1 MALGNRPI
9 KEEKRMKEMINYDL
23 AAYIQCLKAAGL
35 LVNYDLKGQDQS
47 VVKGLTYN
55 SKAVAGGT
63 LFICKGASFK
73 EDYLKEALARG
84 AVAYVSE
91 TAYDVSAPYIL
102 VSDIRKAMPF
112 MANLYFCRPWE
123 DLNLIGI
130 TGTKGKSTTAYYI
143 KAIIDDYM
151 AAAGKKESGVI
162 SSIDVYDGVVQ
173 KESHITTPEAVELM
187 EHFRNAVDSGIDYME
202 MEVSS
207 QALKYDRVDQITF
220 DVGVFLNISE
230 DHISPIEHPDFNDY
244 FESKLR
250 IFAQTKTA
258 CVNLDSDE
266 SGRIM
271 EAAQAAGKV
280 ITFGTDKAADIRA
293 DRIRKKGM
301 DTVFQVSCDRFDR
314 EFVLEMPGLFNVEN
328 ALAAIAIAYALD
340 IPVEYMYSGLKR
352 ARSSGRMELYH
363 SQDHKIVAIVDYA
376 HNKLSFEKLFESTLE
391 EYKGRRIVTIFGCP
405 GKKAYIRRRDLGTA
419 AGKYSDK
426 IYLVA
431 EDPGYE
437 PVEDI
442 SRDIARYVEAQGCP
456 YEMIEDRGEAIGK
469 AIMETTEPTVILIT
483 GKGNETRQKYG
494 SEYIDCPSDVE
505 YTKKFIG
512 EYDRVHGE

>member
-1 MALGNRPI
+1 
-9 KEEKRMKEMINYDL
+9 MKKMIYESL
-23 AAYIQCLKAAGL
+23 SAYKACLESAGL
-35 LVNYDLKGQDQS
+35 LLSGGLEGLENTVIRQ
-47 VVKGLTYN
+47 LTYN
-55 SKAVAGGT
+55 SKAVTEDT

-73 EDYLKEALARG
+73 EEYLKEAVAHG

-91 TAYDVSAPYIL
+91 TQYALEVPCLL
-102 VSDIRKAMPF
+102 VSDVRRAMPF
-112 MANLYFCRPWE
+112 LANLYFGRPWE

-151 AAAGKKESGVI
+151 AARGGHESAVI
-162 SSIDVYDGVVQ
+162 SSIDVYDGVIK
-173 KESHITTPEAVELM
+173 KESHITTPESVELM
-187 EHFRNAVDSGIDYME
+187 EHFRHAVDAGIEYLE

-207 QALKYDRVDQITF
+207 QALKYDRVDGITF

-230 DHISPIEHPDFNDY
+230 DHISPIEHPDFDDY

-266 SGRIM
+266 AGRIL
-271 EAAQAAGKV
+271 QAAKAAGRL
-280 ITFGTDKAADIRA
+280 ITFGTAKEADIRA

-301 DTVFQVSCDRFDR
+301 DTVFSVICDRFEQ

-363 SQDHKIVAIVDYA
+363 SKDHKVVAIVDYA
-376 HNKLSFEKLFESTLE
+376 HNKLSFEKLFESTME
-391 EYKGRRIVTIFGCP
+391 EYKGWRIVTIFGCP
-405 GKKAYIRRRDLGTA
+405 GKKAYIRRRDLGTV
-419 AGKYSDK
+419 AGMHSDK

-437 PVEDI
+437 PVADI
-442 SRDIARYVEAQGCP
+442 SRDIAQYVEAQGCP

-469 AIMETTEPTVILIT
+469 AIMEVEEPTVILIT

-494 SEYIDCPSDVE
+494 SEYVDCPSDVE

-512 EYDRVHGE
+512 EYDRVHGA

>member
-1 MALGNRPI
+1 MR
-9 KEEKRMKEMINYDL
+9 EMISHSL
-23 AAYIQCLKAAGL
+23 ADYVDCLKAAGL
-35 LVNYDLKGQDQS
+35 IREYDLKGQEAAKIS
-47 VVKGLTYN
+47 GLTYN
-55 SKAVAGGT
+55 SKEAGANT
-63 LFICKGASFK
+63 FFICKGASFK
-73 EDYLKEALARG
+73 EDYLNEALERG
-84 AVAYVSE
+84 AAAYVSE
-91 TAYDVSAPYIL
+91 TPYNTEVPYVIVTDV
-102 VSDIRKAMPF
+102 RRAMPF
-112 MANLYFCRPWE
+112 LANLYFCRPWE
-123 DLNLIGI
+123 DLKLIGI

-151 AAAGKKESGVI
+151 AASGGRESAVI
-162 SSIDVYDGVVQ
+162 SSIDVYDGVVK
-173 KESHITTPEAVELM
+173 KESHITTPESVELM
-187 EHFRNAVDSGIDYME
+187 EHFRHAVDSGIKYLE

-207 QALKYDRVDQITF
+207 QALKYDRVDGVTF

-258 CVNLDSDE
+258 CVNLDSDGIE
-266 SGRIM
+266 RIM
-271 EAAQAAGKV
+271 EAAGASKRL
-280 ITFGTDKAADIRA
+280 ITFGTHKDADIRA
-293 DRIRKKGM
+293 DRIRKNGM
-301 DTVFQVSCDRFDR
+301 DTVFNVICDRFEQ

-340 IPVEYMYSGLKR
+340 IPAEYMYSGLKR

-363 SQDHKIVAIVDYA
+363 SKDHKVVAIVDYA
-376 HNKLSFEKLFESTLE
+376 HNRLSFEKLFESTMA
-391 EYKGRRIVTIFGCP
+391 EYSGRRIVTIFGCP
-405 GKKAYIRRRDLGTA
+405 GKKAYIRRRDLGTV

-437 PVEDI
+437 PVEEI
-442 SRDIARYVEAQGCP
+442 SREIAQYVKAQGCP

-469 AIMETTEPTVILIT
+469 AIMEVTEPTVILIT

-494 SEYIDCPSDVE
+494 SEYVDCPSDVA
-505 YTKKFIG
+505 YTKQFIG
-512 EYDRVHGE
+512 EYDRTHGE